1 MFTDMAHTLALCVWQ
16 VFQLTYHSI
25 IGDFALSELVLNI
38 FMRLAE
44 KSSERQAG
52 KISQLVQ
59 NQLSG
64 H

>member
-1 MFTDMAHTLALCVWQ
+1 MFTDMAHTLALCVWR

-25 IGDFALSELVLNI
+25 IGDLVVSELVLNI

-44 KSSERQAG
+44 KSNERQAD

-59 NQLSG
+59 SQLSG
-64 H
+64 Q